1 MIRGRVNERQIKRMM
16 QQMGIKSNDM
26 SGVIQVDFVF
36 PDKKITIKN
45 PEVTILEIQG
55 TKTYQV
61 VGGEES
67 VGSVSNEK
75 NQENDINEED
85 LKLVMEK
92 TGASREKA
100 VEALRRNGYKP
111 AEAIIYL
118 ITNK

>member
-92 TGASREKA
+92 TGESREKA
-100 VEALRRNGYKP
+100 VEALRKNGYKP